1 MTVTLGMFMDTVDEL
16 VLPMVMDIS
25 TELGMVLM
33 SVVFGVIGAEV
44 GP

>member
-1 MTVTLGMFMDTVDEL
+1 MDTVDEL

-25 TELGMVLM
+25 TELGMVLV
-33 SVVFGVIGAEV
+33 SVVLGVIEAEV